1 MSATRVFNRDI
12 TMTES
17 FAELFEQS
25 QIGFAKL
32 KPGAIVSGV
41 VVEIRS
47 DVVVI
52 NAGLKSEG
60 IVPIEQFRSEQ
71 GELEVAVGDTVK
83 VALESMEN
91 GFGETVLSREKA
103 KRAMVWDELETSM
116 EAGEIVTGR
125 ISGKV
130 KGGFTVDIRDVRA
143 FLPGSLVDVRPVR
156 DPGYLEG
163 KELEF
168 KIIKLDRKRNNVVV
182 SRRAVVESENSV
194 EREQML
200 ERLQEGA
207 IVTGVVKN
215 LTDYGAFVDL
225 GGIDGLLHITDMAW
239 KRVRHPSE
247 VVNVGEELQVRV
259 LKYDRERN
267 RVSLGLK
274 QLGEDPWDNIA
285 RRYPTGARLVG
296 KVSNVTDYGA
306 FVEIEPGVEGLVH
319 VSEMD
324 WTNKNVNP
332 SKVVQLGD
340 EVEVMVLDVDA
351 ERRRISLGIKQ
362 CASNPWEAFA
372 AIFKKGDKVSG
383 QIKSITDFGIF
394 IGLDGGID
402 GLVHLSDISW
412 NTTGEDVVRNYK
424 KGDTLEA
431 VVLAVDP
438 ERERISLGVKQ
449 LEQDPIGTMMATTQ
463 KGAIV
468 TGTVKEVDAKG
479 ATIELEG
486 GIEGYVKANDIA
498 KERVEDAT
506 QYLKVGD
513 SVEAKY
519 IGMDRK
525 GRVMQ
530 LSIRAKDEAEVAESM
545 AEVNKAADAS
555 SGTTKLGALLREQL
569 NKSE

>member
-1 MSATRVFNRDI
+1 
-12 TMTES
+12 MTES
-17 FAELFEQS
+17 FAELFERSEQTLS
-25 QIGFAKL
+25 KL
-32 KPGAIVSGV
+32 KPGAIVIGT

-47 DVVVI
+47 DAVVI

-60 IVPIEQFRSEQ
+60 IVPIEQFRNER
-71 GELEVAVGDTVK
+71 GELEVAVGDEVK
-83 VALESMEN
+83 VALDALED
-91 GFGETVLSREKA
+91 GFGETRLSREKA
-103 KRAMVWDELETSM
+103 KRALVWDELE
-116 EAGEIVTGR
+116 EAHENNATVTGR

-130 KGGFTVDIRDVRA
+130 KGGFTVDIKDVRA

-156 DPGYLEG
+156 DPVYLEG

-182 SRRAVVESENSV
+182 SRRAVVESEFSE
-194 EREQML
+194 EREKLL

-207 IVTGVVKN
+207 IIKGVVKN

-247 VVNVGEELQVRV
+247 VVNVGDELEVRV
-259 LKYDRERN
+259 LRFDRERN

-274 QLGEDPWDNIA
+274 QLGEDPWVNIS
-285 RRYPTGARLVG
+285 RRYPTGTRLFG
-296 KVSNVTDYGA
+296 KVSNVTDYGC

-332 SKVVQLGD
+332 SKLVQVGD
-340 EVEVMVLDVDA
+340 EVEVMVLDVDE
-351 ERRRISLGIKQ
+351 ERRRISLGVKQ
-362 CASNPWEAFA
+362 TQSNPWEAFA
-372 AIFKKGDKVSG
+372 ALHKKNDRVSG

-394 IGLDGGID
+394 VGLDGGID

-412 NTTGEDVVRNYK
+412 QGSGEELVRAFK
-424 KGDTLEA
+424 KGDTVEA

-438 ERERISLGVKQ
+438 ERERISLGIKQ
-449 LEQDPIGTMMATTQ
+449 LEQDPFGTFMANHPR
-463 KGAIV
+463 GSIV
-468 TGTVKEVDAKG
+468 NGTVREVDARG
-479 ATIELEG
+479 ATIVLG
-486 GIEGYVKANDIA
+486 DGIEGYLRASDIA
-498 KERVEDAT
+498 KERIEDAT
-506 QYLKVGD
+506 TALKVGD
-513 SVEAKY
+513 AVEAKF

-525 GRVMQ
+525 GRTLQ
-530 LSIRAKDEAEVAESM
+530 LSIRAKDEQDMQDVLAEYQSATG
-545 AEVNKAADAS
+545 
-555 SGTTKLGALLREQL
+555 GTTKLGALLKEQM

>member
-1 MSATRVFNRDI
+1 
-12 TMTES
+12 MTES

-25 QIGFAKL
+25 QTLAKL
-32 KPGAIVSGV
+32 KPGTIVSGI
-41 VVEIRS
+41 VVEIRN
-47 DVVVI
+47 DVVVV

-60 IVPIEQFRSEQ
+60 IVPIEQFQNEQ
-71 GELEVAVGDTVK
+71 GELEVAVGDEVK
-83 VALESMEN
+83 VALDAIED
-91 GFGETVLSREKA
+91 GFGETRLSREKA
-103 KRAMVWDELETSM
+103 KRSLVWDELET
-116 EAGEIVTGR
+116 AQQANATVTGK

-130 KGGFTVDIRDVRA
+130 KGGFTVDIKDVRA

-156 DPGYLEG
+156 DPVFLEG

-182 SRRAVVESENSV
+182 SRRAVVESEHSE
-194 EREQML
+194 EREQLL

-207 IVTGVVKN
+207 VVKGVVKN

-247 VVNVGEELQVRV
+247 VVNVGDELEVRV
-259 LKYDRERN
+259 LRFDRERN

-274 QLGEDPWDNIA
+274 QLGEDPWVAIS
-285 RRYPTGARLVG
+285 RRYPSGTRLFG
-296 KVSNVTDYGA
+296 KVSNVTDYGC
-306 FVEIEPGVEGLVH
+306 FVELEPGVEGLVH

-332 SKVVQLGD
+332 AKMVQVGD
-340 EVEVMVLDVDA
+340 DVEVMVLDVDE

-362 CASNPWEAFA
+362 TQANPWEAFA
-372 AIFKKGDKVSG
+372 AIHKKNDRVSG

-412 NTTGEDVVRNYK
+412 QASGEELVRQFK
-424 KGDTLEA
+424 KGDTVEA

-438 ERERISLGVKQ
+438 ERERISLGIKQ
-449 LEQDPIGTMMATTQ
+449 LEQDPFGQYMAAHPR
-463 KGAIV
+463 GSV
-468 TGTVKEVDAKG
+468 VNGTVKEVDAKG
-479 ATIELEG
+479 ATIELADG
-486 GIEGYVKANDIA
+486 VEGYVRVSDIA
-498 KERVEDAT
+498 KERIEDAT
-506 QYLKVGD
+506 QHLKVGD
-513 SVEAKY
+513 KVDAKF

-525 GRVMQ
+525 GRVLQ
-530 LSIRAKDEAEVAESM
+530 LSIRAKDDEEMQQALEDYQS
-545 AEVNKAADAS
+545 AS
-555 SGTTKLGALLREQL
+555 GGTTKLGALLKEQF

>member
-1 MSATRVFNRDI
+1 
-12 TMTES
+12 MTES
-17 FAELFEQS
+17 FAELFEAS
-25 QIGFAKL
+25 QANLAKL
-32 KPGAIVSGV
+32 KPGAIVIGT
-41 VVEIRS
+41 VVEVRG

-60 IVPIEQFRSEQ
+60 IVPIEQFRNDA
-71 GELEVAVGDTVK
+71 GEIDVGVGDQVK
-83 VALESMEN
+83 VALDSIEN

-103 KRAMVWDELETSM
+103 KRAMVWDELE
-116 EAGEIVTGR
+116 EALEKNETITGR

-130 KGGFTVDIRDVRA
+130 KGGFTVDIKDVRA

-156 DPGYLEG
+156 DPAYLEG

-168 KIIKLDRKRNNVVV
+168 KLIKLDRKRNNVVV
-182 SRRAVVESENSV
+182 SRRAVVESEHSE
-194 EREQML
+194 EREQLMDK
-200 ERLQEGA
+200 LQEGA
-207 IVTGVVKN
+207 ILKGVVKN

-247 VVNVGEELQVRV
+247 VVNVGDELDVRV
-259 LKYDRERN
+259 LKFDRERN

-274 QLGEDPWDNIA
+274 QLGEDPWDNIG
-285 RRYPTGARLVG
+285 RRYPANSRVFG

-332 SKVVQLGD
+332 SKVVQVGD
-340 EVEVMVLDVDA
+340 EVEVMVLDVDE
-351 ERRRISLGIKQ
+351 ERRRISLGMKQ
-362 CASNPWEAFA
+362 VAANPWETFA

-412 NTTGEDVVRNYK
+412 NTTGEDVVRNFK
-424 KGDTLEA
+424 KGDTLDA

-449 LEQDPIGTMMATTQ
+449 LEQDPFGQYMAANP
-463 KGAIV
+463 KGSKV
-468 TGTVKEVDAKG
+468 EGVVKEVDAKG
-479 ATIELEG
+479 ATIELAD
-486 GIEGYVKANDIA
+486 GIEGYVSARDVAN
-498 KERVEDAT
+498 ERVDDAT
-506 QYLKVGD
+506 QFLKVGD
-513 SVEAKY
+513 KVEAKFV
-519 IGMDRK
+519 GMDRK
-525 GRVMQ
+525 GRTLQ
-530 LSIRAKDEAEVAESM
+530 LSIKAKDDAEM
-545 AEVNKAADAS
+545 REVLEEYQSSSAS
-555 SGTTKLGALLREQL
+555 SGTTQLGALLRAQL
-569 NKSE
+569 NGNKSE

>member
-1 MSATRVFNRDI
+1 
-12 TMTES
+12 MTES

-25 QIGFAKL
+25 QTSLNNL
-32 KPGAIVSGV
+32 KSGAIVTGTV
-41 VVEIRS
+41 EEIRT
-47 DVVVI
+47 DVVVV
-52 NAGLKSEG
+52 NVGLKSEG
-60 IVPIEQFRSEQ
+60 VIDINQFRNEQ
-71 GELEVAVGDTVK
+71 GEIEVAVGDIVK
-83 VALESMEN
+83 VALEAVEN
-91 GFGETVLSREKA
+91 GFGETILSRDKA
-103 KRAMVWDELETSM
+103 KKALVWDELETVM
-116 EAGEIVTGR
+116 DAGEIVTGR

-130 KGGFTVDIRDVRA
+130 KGGFTVDIREVRA

-182 SRRAVVESENSV
+182 SRRAVVETENSA

-200 ERLQEGA
+200 ERLTEGT

-225 GGIDGLLHITDMAW
+225 GGVDGLLHITDMAW

-247 VVNVGEELQVRV
+247 VVNVGDELQVRV

-274 QLGEDPWDNIA
+274 QLGEDPWENIA
-285 RRYPTGARLVG
+285 RRYPANTRAFG

-340 EVEVMVLDVDA
+340 DVEVMVLDVDA

-362 CASNPWEAFA
+362 CVSNPWEAFA

-383 QIKSITDFGIF
+383 QIKSITDFGVF

-402 GLVHLSDISW
+402 GLIHLSDISW
-412 NTTGEDVVRNYK
+412 NSTGEEAVRELK
-424 KGDTLEA
+424 KGDNLEA

-449 LEQDPIGTMMATTQ
+449 LEQDPMGQFTANTQ

-468 TGTVKEVDAKG
+468 KGTVKEVDAKG
-479 ATIELEG
+479 AVIDLEG
-486 GIEGYVKANDIA
+486 GLEGYVKANDIA
-498 KERVEDAT
+498 KERIEDAS
-506 QYLKVGD
+506 QHLKVGD
-513 SVEAKY
+513 VIEAKY
-519 IGMDRK
+519 IGNDRK

-530 LSIRAKDEAEVAESM
+530 LSIRAKDEAELQESL
-545 AEVNKAADAS
+545 AEVNKADAS
-555 SGTTKLGALLREQL
+555 SGTTKLGALLREQMG
-569 NKSE
+569 KGE

>member
-1 MSATRVFNRDI
+1 
-12 TMTES
+12 MTES
-17 FAELFEQS
+17 FAELFEES
-25 QIGFAKL
+25 QTKLAKL

-41 VVEIRS
+41 VVDVRT

-60 IVPIEQFRSEQ
+60 IVPIEQFRNDA
-71 GELEVAVGDTVK
+71 GEIDVAVGDTVK
-83 VALESMEN
+83 VALDALEN

-103 KRAMVWDELETSM
+103 KRAMVWDELEQAM
-116 EAGEIVTGR
+116 EKAETVTGR

-156 DPGYLEG
+156 DPVYLEG

-182 SRRAVVESENSV
+182 SRRAVVESEHSE
-194 EREQML
+194 EREQLL

-247 VVNVGEELQVRV
+247 VVEVGAELQVRV
-259 LKYDRERN
+259 LKFDRERN

-285 RRYPTGARLVG
+285 RRYPNGARVFG

-332 SKVVQLGD
+332 GKVVQLGD
-340 EVEVMVLDVDA
+340 ETQVMILDVDA
-351 ERRRISLGIKQ
+351 ERRRISLGMKQ
-362 CASNPWEAFA
+362 CTPNPWEAFA
-372 AIFKKGDKVSG
+372 AMNKKNDKVSG
-383 QIKSITDFGIF
+383 QVKSITDFGIF
-394 IGLDGGID
+394 IGLEGGID

-412 NTTGEDVVRNYK
+412 NTTGEDVVRNFK
-424 KGDTLEA
+424 KGDTVEA

-438 ERERISLGVKQ
+438 ERERISLGIKQ
-449 LEQDPIGTMMATTQ
+449 MEQDPFGSFVAQRQ

-468 TGTVKEVDAKG
+468 NGTVREVDSRG
-479 ATIELEG
+479 ATVDLG
-486 GIEGYVKANDIA
+486 DGVEGYIRASDIA
-498 KERVEDAT
+498 KERVEDAS
-506 QYLKVGD
+506 QHLKVGD
-513 SVEAKY
+513 KVEAK
-519 IGMDRK
+519 IVGTDRK
-525 GRVMQ
+525 SRVLQ
-530 LSIRAKDEAEVAESM
+530 LSIRAKDEAEVQETLAEYNKSA
-545 AEVNKAADAS
+545 AEAS

-569 NKSE
+569 GNRE

>member
-1 MSATRVFNRDI
+1 
-12 TMTES
+12 MTES

-25 QIGFAKL
+25 QASLNNL
-32 KPGAIVSGV
+32 KPGAIVTGTV
-41 VVEIRS
+41 EEIRS
-47 DVVVI
+47 DVIVV
-52 NAGLKSEG
+52 NVGLKSEG
-60 IVPIEQFRSEQ
+60 VIPIEQFRNEQ
-71 GELEVAVGDTVK
+71 GELEVAVGDIVK
-83 VALESMEN
+83 VALESVEN
-91 GFGETVLSREKA
+91 GFGETVLSRDKA
-103 KRAMVWDELETSM
+103 KKALVWDELETLM
-116 EAGEIVTGR
+116 DAGEIVTGR

-130 KGGFTVDIRDVRA
+130 KGGFTVDIREVRA

-182 SRRAVVESENSV
+182 SRRAVVESENTV

-200 ERLQEGA
+200 ERLQEGTIIA
-207 IVTGVVKN
+207 GVVKN

-225 GGIDGLLHITDMAW
+225 GGVDGLLHITDMAW

-247 VVNVGEELQVRV
+247 VVNVGDELQVRV

-274 QLGEDPWDNIA
+274 QLGEDPWENIA
-285 RRYPTGARLVG
+285 RRYPADTRAFG

-362 CASNPWEAFA
+362 CVSNPWEAFA
-372 AIFKKGDKVSG
+372 VIFKKGDKVSG
-383 QIKSITDFGIF
+383 QIKSITDFGVF

-402 GLVHLSDISW
+402 GLIHLSDISW
-412 NTTGEDVVRNYK
+412 NATGEEAVRNLK
-424 KGDTLEA
+424 KGDNLDA

-449 LEQDPIGTMMATTQ
+449 LEQDPMGQFTANTQ

-468 TGTVKEVDAKG
+468 KGIVKEVDAKG
-479 ATIELEG
+479 AVIELDG
-486 GIEGYVKANDIA
+486 GIEGYIKANDIA
-498 KERVEDAT
+498 KERIEDAS
-506 QYLKVGD
+506 QHLKVGD
-513 SVEAKY
+513 EIEAKF
-519 IGMDRK
+519 IGNDRK

-530 LSIRAKDEAEVAESM
+530 LSIRAKDEAELQETMTEIS
-545 AEVNKAADAS
+545 KSDAS
-555 SGTTKLGALLREQL
+555 SGTTKLGALLREQMG
-569 NKSE
+569 KGE

>member
-1 MSATRVFNRDI
+1 
-12 TMTES
+12 MTES

-25 QIGFAKL
+25 QQYLAKL
-32 KPGAIVSGV
+32 KPGAIVLGT
-41 VVEIRS
+41 VVEVRG

-60 IVPIEQFRSEQ
+60 IVPIEQFRNDA
-71 GELEVAVGDTVK
+71 GEIDVAVGDEVK
-83 VALESMEN
+83 VALDSIEN

-103 KRAMVWDELETSM
+103 KRAMVWDELE
-116 EAGEIVTGR
+116 EALEKNETITGR

-130 KGGFTVDIRDVRA
+130 KGGFTVDIKDVRG

-156 DPGYLEG
+156 DSAYLEG

-168 KIIKLDRKRNNVVV
+168 KLIKLDRKRNNIVV
-182 SRRAVVESENSV
+182 SRRAVVESEYSV
-194 EREQML
+194 EREQLM
-200 ERLQEGA
+200 EKLQEGA
-207 IVTGVVKN
+207 ILKGVVKN

-247 VVNVGEELQVRV
+247 VVEVGQELDVRV

-285 RRYPTGARLVG
+285 RRYPADTRVFG

-332 SKVVQLGD
+332 SKIVQVGD
-340 EVEVMVLDVDA
+340 EVQVMVLDVDE
-351 ERRRISLGIKQ
+351 ERRRISLGMKQ
-362 CASNPWEAFA
+362 VTSNPWETFA
-372 AIFKKGDKVSG
+372 AIHKKGDKVEG

-449 LEQDPIGTMMATTQ
+449 LEQDPMGQYVASNA
-463 KGAIV
+463 KGSIV
-468 TGTVKEVDAKG
+468 KGVVKEVDAKG
-479 ATIELEG
+479 ATIELAD
-486 GIEGYVKANDIA
+486 GIEGYVAARDIA

-506 QYLKVGD
+506 QYLKLGQE
-513 SVEAKY
+513 VEAKI
-519 IGMDRK
+519 IGTDRK
-525 GRVMQ
+525 GRSMQ
-530 LSIRAKDEAEVAESM
+530 LSIKAKDEAEQQEALADYNRS
-545 AEVNKAADAS
+545 ASDAS

-569 NKSE
+569 SGNKSE

>member
-1 MSATRVFNRDI
+1 
-12 TMTES
+12 MTES

-25 QIGFAKL
+25 QAANLSKL
-32 KPGAIVSGV
+32 KPGAIVTGTV
-41 VVEIRS
+41 VDVRT
-47 DVVVI
+47 DVVII

-60 IVPIEQFRSEQ
+60 IVPIEQFRNEA
-71 GELEVAVGDTVK
+71 GEIDVAIGDTVK
-83 VALESMEN
+83 VALDSLEN
-91 GFGETVLSREKA
+91 GFGETVLSRDKA
-103 KRAMVWDELETSM
+103 KRAMVWDELE
-116 EAGEIVTGR
+116 EALEKNETITGR

-130 KGGFTVDIRDVRA
+130 KGGFTVDIKDVRA

-156 DPGYLEG
+156 DPVYLEG

-168 KIIKLDRKRNNVVV
+168 KLIKLDRKRNNVVV
-182 SRRAVVESENSV
+182 SRRAVVESEHSE
-194 EREQML
+194 EREQLMEKL
-200 ERLQEGA
+200 VEGA
-207 IVTGVVKN
+207 KLKGVVKN

-247 VVNVGEELQVRV
+247 VVEVGQELDVRV

-285 RRYPTGARLVG
+285 RRYPNGARVFG

-332 SKVVQLGD
+332 SKVVQVGD
-340 EVEVMVLDVDA
+340 EVEVMILDVDE
-351 ERRRISLGIKQ
+351 ERRRISLGMKQ
-362 CASNPWEAFA
+362 CTSNPWETFA
-372 AIFKKGDKVSG
+372 AIHKKNDKVSG

-402 GLVHLSDISW
+402 GLVHLSDLSW
-412 NTTGEDVVRNYK
+412 NTTGEDMVRNFK

-449 LEQDPIGTMMATTQ
+449 LEQDPFGQFMASHPKGT
-463 KGAIV
+463 KV

-479 ATIELEG
+479 ATIDLG
-486 GIEGYVKANDIA
+486 DGIEGYVSARDIA
-498 KERVEDAT
+498 QERVDDAS
-506 QYLKVGD
+506 QHLKVGD
-513 SVEAKY
+513 AIEAKL

-525 GRVMQ
+525 GRTLQ
-530 LSIRAKDEAEVAESM
+530 LSIKAKDEAETQEALAEYNKVA
-545 AEVNKAADAS
+545 AEAA

-569 NKSE
+569 ENRSE